1 MSFVRWIFFII
12 VLVAA
17 GCGSITDDLTP
28 SGEDKRP
35 EVVAGSTG
43 HEVGQLSPDFTASDT
58 LGNPVTLLSK
68 LATADAVVLYFTM
81 WCPVC
86 DSHMSHIRS
95 SVVPDFP
102 SVTFLMVDY
111 VTGSVSAA
119 YSAQTSSGYADFS
132 VLADVDQAILD
143 QYQATMGTT
152 VVIDSSS
159 TVLMNED
166 YKDGTRLREVL
177 EGLP

>member
-1 MSFVRWIFFII
+1 MSFVRWTFLI
-12 VLVAA
+12 VILFTT
-17 GCGSITDDLTP
+17 GCGNITDDLTP

-35 EVVAGSTG
+35 EVVAGSSG
-43 HEVGQLSPDFTASDT
+43 HQVGQLSPDFTATDT

-68 LATADAVVLYFTM
+68 LGTTDAVVLYFTM
-81 WCPVC
+81 WCPIC
-86 DSHMSHIRS
+86 DSHMSHIRAD
-95 SVVPDFP
+95 VMPDFQ

-119 YSAQTSSGYADFS
+119 YSAQISSGYADFT
-132 VLADVDQAILD
+132 VLADGDQSILD
-143 QYQATMGTT
+143 LYQATMGTT
-152 VVIDSSS
+152 VVIDSAGV
-159 TVLMNED
+159 VLMNED

>member
-1 MSFVRWIFFII
+1 MSFVRLMFFIF
-12 VLVAA
+12 VLFAA
-17 GCGSITDDLTP
+17 GCGDITDDLTP

-35 EVVAGSTG
+35 TVVAGITG

-81 WCPVC
+81 WCPIC

-95 SVVPDFP
+95 NVVPNFP
-102 SVTFLMVDY
+102 SVAFLMVDY

-119 YSAQTSSGYADFS
+119 RSAQISSGYTDFT
-132 VLADVDQAILD
+132 VLADGDQSILD
-143 QYQATMGTT
+143 LYKATMGTT
-152 VVIDSSS
+152 VVIDS
-159 TVLMNED
+159 TGIVRMNED